1 MYSLEPQGSFKAM
14 GPMENTGWGQIETRG
29 GKMVTWGA
37 LTFKDGAKEQETVK
51 WIGKEWVERWE
62 GAQERV
68 GGGVRGGKVSRIKE
82 GLLC

>member
-1 MYSLEPQGSFKAM
+1 M
-14 GPMENTGWGQIETRG
+14 GLMENLGWGQIETRR

-51 WIGKEWVERWE
+51 WIGKEWVGRWE

-68 GGGVRGGKVSRIKE
+68 GGERREDFKEEGGSAVLR
-82 GLLC
+82 LLKALMG

>member
-1 MYSLEPQGSFKAM
+1 M
-14 GPMENTGWGQIETRG
+14 GPMENTGWGKIETRG
-29 GKMVTWGA
+29 GKMATWGA

-68 GGGVRGGKVSRIKE
+68 GG
-82 GLLC
+82 